1 VCVPVQARVELGWS
15 PRLVARVE
23 LSDFT
28 PAQRTT
34 MTDDRLPLAELLQK
48 AGGGD
53 FLRAVAESALQLL

>member
-1 VCVPVQARVELGWS
+1 MD
-15 PRLVARVE
+15 

-53 FLRAVAESALQLL
+53 FLRTVAESALQLL